1 MGAGIKGPLQQ
12 EIPSTFQEAVELA
25 LRVEKDNNHQIEG
38 GGDNKRKRENHDDDM
53 KKIKIIS
60 EKTNNASEYKPC
72 MICKKTHKGNVD
84 MRIVVIV
91 GNRDMQQ
98 RNVKLIGLVLG
109 VRNLDIRLLIV
120 LKGSLMILNHERQ
133 CEECFNRLV
142 RMLETLRSSQKIIK
156 KHAMLSSSLE
166 IFISDY
172 EFSHF

>member
-1 MGAGIKGPLQQ
+1 MGAGIKGPVQQ

-38 GGDNKRKRENHDDDM
+38 RGDNKRKRENHDDDM

-91 GNRDMQQ
+91 GNRD
-98 RNVKLIGLVLG
+98 
-109 VRNLDIRLLIV
+109 NLDIRLLIV

-142 RMLETLRSSQKIIK
+142 RMLKTLRSSQKIIK